1 MAESEVWGKPGPD
14 RRLSADALSP
24 KRRDDLLKG
33 GSVMVISAST
43 GVRVAAGIVCAVFVP
58 FVLIHL
64 LWAVGIT
71 WGLEEMF
78 PEGQT
83 EASIALTVVSLA
95 AAAVASGAIFVT
107 LARAGWLKTRLSD
120 RVLHIGNWL
129 VFAWPAIGTLNPLS
143 TWGMRAV
150 TLPLAIAAFVVA
162 RAHTLPHAGE
172 APRSPVPRAPV
183 AH

>member
-1 MAESEVWGKPGPD
+1 VVS
-14 RRLSADALSP
+14 
-24 KRRDDLLKG
+24 
-33 GSVMVISAST
+33 SASK
-43 GVRVAAGIVCAVFVP
+43 GARVAAGIVCAVFVP

-83 EASIALTVVSLA
+83 DASMALTVVSLA
-95 AAAVASGAIFVT
+95 ASAVAFGAIFVT
-107 LARAGWLKTRLSD
+107 LARVGWLKTRLSD
-120 RVLHIGNWL
+120 RLVHIGNWL
-129 VFAWPAIGTLNPLS
+129 VFAWPAIGTLNPLT
-143 TWGMRAV
+143 TWGERAV

-162 RAHTLPHAGE
+162 RAHPRPHSGE
-172 APRSPVPRAPV
+172 APRPPVMRAPV